1 MPFIINTDMNFMQP
15 LPGPDTLDNQWK
27 GSWVATRMFVHVDMA
42 TVNADTLPYQIGCC
56 LFCNINVRSAGI
68 ALADPN
74 ASESKHGALCCC
86 PVPVLDEYSISI
98 CSIPLLR
105 PNVWTPDEPSAEVL
119 RIPGCK
125 TVDGTR

>member
-15 LPGPDTLDNQWK
+15 LPGPDTPDNQWK

-42 TVNADTLPYQIGCC
+42 TVNADTLPYQSGGCC

-74 ASESKHGALCCC
+74 ASESKHGREENVYDADPNDVSRTASLMGSGDI
-86 PVPVLDEYSISI
+86 VPTRGGF
-98 CSIPLLR
+98 IP
-105 PNVWTPDEPSAEVL
+105 A
-119 RIPGCK
+119 
-125 TVDGTR
+125 